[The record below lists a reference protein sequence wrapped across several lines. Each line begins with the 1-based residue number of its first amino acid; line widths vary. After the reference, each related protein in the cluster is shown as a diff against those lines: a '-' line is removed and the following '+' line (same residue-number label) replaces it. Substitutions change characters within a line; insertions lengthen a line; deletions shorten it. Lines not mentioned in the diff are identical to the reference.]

1 MSSLSAQLAVH
12 LSPRINQLDAAML
25 DNEITQHLSEQ
36 LKSALSYV
44 PYHHF
49 NLSSNTL
56 TTAAEIL
63 LLLFT
68 TGRQLPTPGQSML
81 YVAPRTTHAAFGDMK
96 RRNIRLSS
104 ERQASARSK
113 IFSRRRSSESVAGLS
128 AKRRVAFMLLS
139 CVVPLATDAVIARL
153 AAPFSAN
160 ESERARACRQRLR
173 NFLVAARNVAR
184 FLGVVNSFAF
194 IRHGQFRTL
203 PARVAGG
210 CSP

>member
-49 NLSSNTL
+49 NASSNTL
-56 TTAAEIL
+56 TTAAEVL
-63 LLLFT
+63 LLLFI
-68 TGRQLPTPGQSML
+68 TGRQPPTPGQSML
-81 YVAPRTTHAAFGDMK
+81 CVAPRTTHAAFGDMK

-113 IFSRRRSSESVAGLS
+113 IFGRRRSSE
-128 AKRRVAFMLLS
+128 
-139 CVVPLATDAVIARL
+139 
-153 AAPFSAN
+153 AA
-160 ESERARACRQRLR
+160 
-173 NFLVAARNVAR
+173 
-184 FLGVVNSFAF
+184 
-194 IRHGQFRTL
+194 
-203 PARVAGG
+203 
-210 CSP
+210 